1 MKRASLIRPKSSLYV
16 LDTSALIAYLCE
28 EAGADQVQ
36 AIRSH
41 CSIPF
46 IALTELYYVTWR
58 KQNQVIAD
66 ETIQYVS
73 SWHMPVLFPDQRVSL
88 SAGYI
93 KAQYQLGIADSYVA
107 AMTLEHRAT
116 LVTKDSD
123 FQSLKLDIKLLFLS

>member
-1 MKRASLIRPKSSLYV
+1 MKHASSIKPKASLYV
-16 LDTSALIAYLCE
+16 LDTSAIIAYLAE
-28 EAGADQVQ
+28 ETGADQVQ
-36 AIRSH
+36 ALRGN

-66 ETIQYVS
+66 EMIQYVS

-107 AMTLEHRAT
+107 AMALEHRAT

-123 FQSLKLDIKLLFLS
+123 FQSLKLDIKLLFLD